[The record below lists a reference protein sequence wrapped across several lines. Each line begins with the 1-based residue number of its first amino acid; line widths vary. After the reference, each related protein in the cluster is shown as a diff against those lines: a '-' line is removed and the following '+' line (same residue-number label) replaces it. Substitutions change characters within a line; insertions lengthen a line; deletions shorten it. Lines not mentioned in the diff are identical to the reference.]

1 MAHGKRPPAKR
12 MKHLIG
18 LRDSYHQ
25 RRRTFIIACVAVVA
39 VWVLYTF
46 ESGLFT
52 TPQLSLL
59 VFIVFAAL
67 AAVLGVLGHAM
78 AKDKA
83 AYERALHER
92 GLTDA
97 DVAAYEAGQGK

>member
-1 MAHGKRPPAKR
+1 MAHNKRPSAKR
-12 MKHLIG
+12 MKHMIG
-18 LRDSYHQ
+18 LRDSYHA
-25 RRRTFIIACVAVVA
+25 RRRTFIIACAAVIA

-83 AYERALHER
+83 AYERALRER

-97 DVAAYEAGQGK
+97 DVAAYENEQGR